1 MNPADEIIEAV
12 KAGDEDRV
20 KTLLAADPSLAS
32 ARNARGETPV
42 LAAVYRMQASLVRLF
57 IAAGANLDIF
67 EAVAVGSPERVE
79 SLVSGDP
86 SLVNLF
92 AADGFTP
99 LGLASFF
106 GHAGIVAFLLSK
118 GADVNMAAKNDL
130 GVAPLH
136 SAAAGRHGEIVRL
149 LLDHGSD
156 VNARQQSGYTALHS
170 AAHNGGTDMVR
181 LLLERGAAVNAKSD
195 DGVTP
200 LQLALERTR
209 DEIVGLLRMHGA
221 GAES

>member
-42 LAAVYRMQASLVRLF
+42 LAAVYRMQASLVRLL

-170 AAHNGGTDMVR
+170 AAHNGDTDMVR
-181 LLLERGAAVNAKSD
+181 LLLERGAAVN
-195 DGVTP
+195 
-200 LQLALERTR
+200 
-209 DEIVGLLRMHGA
+209 
-221 GAES
+221 